1 MTGNGYRVEKDVLGE
16 IEVPE
21 DKYWGINTQRAIENF
36 KISGRTFPPQFI
48 EALALVKKSCA
59 LANLELNLLQYDI
72 ADAMI
77 QAIDELMDQHM
88 YLDQFPIDIFQTG
101 SGTQTNMN
109 MNEVIANRANELLGS
124 PKGMKSPVHPND
136 HVNMG
141 QSSNDAIPTAMH
153 VAALRALEANL
164 FPAMDKLLQSL
175 NKKVEDFKGIIK
187 VGRTHLQDA
196 VPIPLSMEFEV
207 YAKQI
212 GDVIKRI
219 QDANNELLKVP
230 IGGTALGTGINS
242 HEELPRLAC
251 KHLSD
256 FTGMDFVS
264 NPVKAEGISTH
275 GVLAHLSATLKS
287 LALALMKMANDIRLM
302 GSGPRAGLGEL
313 RLPEN
318 EPGSSI
324 MPGKVNPTQSE
335 ALIQACLQ
343 VQGNDL
349 VISLGETYG
358 SILDM
363 NTCKPLI
370 INDLLYSIEILSGG
384 ITSFIDHCLGELQAN
399 GEKINMDLDRMLMV
413 VTNLVPFIGYDKAAE
428 VARMAD
434 ESGKTIKQVVTE
446 LDLKIDGDLD
456 DLLDPRKMVS
466 PMK

>member
-1 MTGNGYRVEKDVLGE
+1 MTGNGYRIEKDVLGE

-36 KISGRTFPPQFI
+36 KISGRTFPPRFI
-48 EALALVKKSCA
+48 EALAIVKKSCA
-59 LANLELNLLQYDI
+59 LANLELNLLPEDVGN
-72 ADAMI
+72 AMN
-77 QAIDELMDQHM
+77 QAIDELLDQHL

-109 MNEVIANRANELLGS
+109 MNEVIANRGNELLGY
-124 PKGMKSPVHPND
+124 PKGKKAPVHPND

-141 QSSNDAIPTAMH
+141 QSSNDVIPTAMH
-153 VAALRALEANL
+153 VATLRSLETDL

-175 NKKVEDFKGIIK
+175 NEKIDEFKGIIK

-207 YAKQI
+207 YTKQI
-212 GDVIKRI
+212 DDSIKRI
-219 QDANNELLKVP
+219 QDASNELLNVP

-242 HEELPRLAC
+242 HERLPQLAC
-251 KHLSD
+251 KHLFELTGLN
-256 FTGMDFVS
+256 FTP
-264 NPVKAEGISTH
+264 NAVKAEGISTH
-275 GVLAHLSATLKS
+275 GVLAYLSSMLKS
-287 LALALMKMANDIRLM
+287 LAFALMKMANDIRLM

-313 RLPEN
+313 KLPEN

-324 MPGKVNPTQSE
+324 MPGKVNPTESE

-349 VISLGETYG
+349 AISLGETYG

-370 INDLLYSIEILSGG
+370 IVNLLYSIEILSGG
-384 ITSFIDHCLGELQAN
+384 IVSFIDHCLDELQAN
-399 GEKINMDLDRMLMV
+399 EEKINADLDRMLMV
-413 VTNLVPFIGYDKAAE
+413 VTNIVPFIGYDKAAE
-428 VARMAD
+428 IAMMAN
-434 ESGKTIKQVVTE
+434 ESGKTIKQVVIE
-446 LDLKIDGDLD
+446 MDLKIDGDLD